1 MRDELVAAPVPCSYL
16 SSLSGRP
23 HYLGHQCARPEL
35 CCPWN
40 KSQTGLRHVKM
51 QHGRPVWK
59 KSDKYLKSPGK
70 IHRFFVLSDQNY
82 DPLPVQT
89 SRGCNSQD
97 SLGTIVTKVFST
109 SWQTLFSTTN
119 GQAGVTQISLLTW
132 SQDVLGICFLVV
144 ICLVLQSW
152 KIKINSKINWIHVI
166 FEMNMYI
173 FEIYQIFYVNKI

>member
-1 MRDELVAAPVPCSYL
+1 MDGS
-16 SSLSGRP
+16 
-23 HYLGHQCARPEL
+23 
-35 CCPWN
+35 
-40 KSQTGLRHVKM
+40 
-51 QHGRPVWK
+51 
-59 KSDKYLKSPGK
+59 
-70 IHRFFVLSDQNY
+70 
-82 DPLPVQT
+82 LPVQT

-152 KIKINSKINWIHVI
+152 KIKINSKINWIHEI
-166 FEMNMYI
+166 FEMNTSLRSTRYSMWIRCKWDLLDWDLNKTFDMSMI
-173 FEIYQIFYVNKI
+173 FVKI